1 MKQILFSILIV
12 AAAFT
17 IGCGSKAT
25 TPKAVTEQYLTAMF
39 HADFEAAKKISTD
52 ECKTLIEAQKSF
64 FDLQADSS
72 KAQYKKIK
80 WQVTGE
86 PVITGNNAMATFTES
101 DMPGNRTLPLLLVDG
116 KWLVNNNKAHLEKQ
130 MDADMPEGEGEE
142 AIPMATDSVNGE
154 AQTR

>member
-1 MKQILFSILIV
+1 MKQLLFSILITT
-12 AAAFT
+12 AAF
-17 IGCGSKAT
+17 IVGCGTTAT
-25 TPKAVTEQYLTAMF
+25 TPKAITEQYLTAMF
-39 HADFEAAKKISTD
+39 QADFEAAKKVSTD

-80 WQVTGE
+80 WQVVGE
-86 PVITGNNAMATFTES
+86 PTIEGNNAMATFTES
-101 DMPGNRTLPLLLVDG
+101 DMPGKRTIPLLLVDG

-142 AIPMATDSVNGE
+142 AVPVATDSVNGE
-154 AQTR
+154 PQTR